1 MSPAS
6 QPPVVYL
13 TPDQQ
18 AMKKQLNQGGTC
30 YNEVLTWAADFIEG
44 RKDIDNDGEWDA
56 YINAVKSKTE
66 QDFDS
71 ILTMLNENT
80 VK

>member
-1 MSPAS
+1 MRA
-6 QPPVVYL
+6 
-13 TPDQQ
+13 
-18 AMKKQLNQGGTC
+18 QLNQGGVC
-30 YNEVLTWAADFIEG
+30 YKNVLTWANDFIEG
-44 RKDIDNDGEWDA
+44 KKDIDNDADWEE
-56 YINAVKSKTE
+56 YVNSVKSKTE